1 MESRG
6 ELPVL
11 PPVAHR
17 HLIAWWLEIGPT
29 VMAGMGEG
37 PIGWQEI
44 AAWQRLTANQLEP
57 WEAQAIRQMSR
68 DFIMQQHEARKAAC
82 PTPYSLDEDQE
93 QSRDKVADQF
103 RAMVGAMKARPG

>member
-1 MESRG
+1 M
-6 ELPVL
+6 L

-17 HLIAWWLEIGPT
+17 HLIGWWLEIGPT

-57 WEAQAIRQMSR
+57 WEAQAIRRMSR
-68 DFIMQQHEARKAAC
+68 DFLTQQHEARKSTC
-82 PTPYSLDEDQE
+82 PAPYLLDEGLWQA
-93 QSRDKVADQF
+93 RDKVADQF
-103 RAMVGAMKARPG
+103 KAMIGVMRKN